1 MTVGP
6 HSMKLPQ
13 SWDTESDQL
22 GVPAILRIRAG
33 PPVAAK
39 NHTIKMNICNLAN
52 GIPRDDRSASVCVCV
67 CVWVC
72 VCVFVCVCVCVCLCA
87 RVLGGFLRCL
97 LRDCVPSALRTWS
110 APERLQRP

>member
-6 HSMKLPQ
+6 HSTKLPQ

-39 NHTIKMNICNLAN
+39 DHTIRMNICNLAN
-52 GIPRDDRSASVCVCV
+52 GIPRDDRSASV
-67 CVWVC
+67 
-72 VCVFVCVCVCVCLCA
+72 LP
-87 RVLGGFLRCL
+87 
-97 LRDCVPSALRTWS
+97 DSNSAKALSDSRS
-110 APERLQRP
+110 AGASLEISGNP

>member
-6 HSMKLPQ
+6 HSTKLLPQ

-39 NHTIKMNICNLAN
+39 DHTIRMNICNLAH
-52 GIPRDDRSASVCVCV
+52 GIPWDDRSASVCVCV
-67 CVWVC
+67 RACVRACVLVRVRVC
-72 VCVFVCVCVCVCLCA
+72 VRLGARACA
-87 RVLGGFLRCL
+87 RSLALSLSLSLSLSVLK
-97 LRDCVPSALRTWS
+97 
-110 APERLQRP
+110 

>member
-6 HSMKLPQ
+6 HSTKLPQ

-39 NHTIKMNICNLAN
+39 DHTIRMNICNLAN
-52 GIPRDDRSASVCVCV
+52 GILWDDRPASVCVCV
-67 CVWVC
+67 GMWVC
-72 VCVFVCVCVCVCLCA
+72 GCVCVCACVRERDSVSLCISMS
-87 RVLGGFLRCL
+87 VKDGC
-97 LRDCVPSALRTWS
+97 
-110 APERLQRP
+110 

>member
-22 GVPAILRIRAG
+22 GVLAILRIRAG

-67 CVWVC
+67 RVGG
-72 VCVFVCVCVCVCLCA
+72 CVCVCVCLCA

>member
-6 HSMKLPQ
+6 HSTKLPQ

-39 NHTIKMNICNLAN
+39 DHTIRMNICNLAN
-52 GIPRDDRSASVCVCV
+52 GIPWDDRSASVLPDSNSAKSAVGLPV
-67 CVWVC
+67 S
-72 VCVFVCVCVCVCLCA
+72 
-87 RVLGGFLRCL
+87 GGFLGTSGY
-97 LRDCVPSALRTWS
+97 P
-110 APERLQRP
+110 RLHLSFLGI

>member
-6 HSMKLPQ
+6 HSTKLLPQ

-39 NHTIKMNICNLAN
+39 DHTTRMNICNLAH
-52 GIPRDDRSASVCVCV
+52 GIPWDDRSASVCVCV
-67 CVWVC
+67 CVRACVRACVLVRVRVC
-72 VCVFVCVCVCVCLCA
+72 VRLGARACA
-87 RVLGGFLRCL
+87 RSLALSL
-97 LRDCVPSALRTWS
+97 SLCVKMTQA
-110 APERLQRP
+110 Q

>member
-6 HSMKLPQ
+6 HSTKLLPQ

-39 NHTIKMNICNLAN
+39 DHTTRMNICNLAH
-52 GIPRDDRSASVCVCV
+52 GIPWDDRSASVCVCV
-67 CVWVC
+67 CAC
-72 VCVFVCVCVCVCLCA
+72 VCA
-87 RVLGGFLRCL
+87 RVRACACARLC
-97 LRDCVPSALRTWS
+97 PSG
-110 APERLQRP
+110 RPRVRSLSRSLSLSLC

>member
-6 HSMKLPQ
+6 HSTKLPQ

-39 NHTIKMNICNLAN
+39 DHTIRMNICNLAN
-52 GIPRDDRSASVCVCV
+52 GIPWDDRSASVCVRVRVCA
-67 CVWVC
+67 CVWISVLR
-72 VCVFVCVCVCVCLCA
+72 VNPQNPQTKQPEFWIRFFGA
-87 RVLGGFLRCL
+87 RG
-97 LRDCVPSALRTWS
+97 
-110 APERLQRP
+110 

>member
-6 HSMKLPQ
+6 HSTKLPQ

-39 NHTIKMNICNLAN
+39 DHTIRMNICNLAS
-52 GIPRDDRSASVCVCV
+52 GIPRDDRSAPVS
-67 CVWVC
+67 
-72 VCVFVCVCVCVCLCA
+72 
-87 RVLGGFLRCL
+87 GGFLGTSGYPRL
-97 LRDCVPSALRTWS
+97 HLSFLWNMSLETKWPHMNKASINVKTIGTPLSWIALS
-110 APERLQRP
+110 

>member
-6 HSMKLPQ
+6 PSTKLPQ

-39 NHTIKMNICNLAN
+39 DDTIRTNICNLAN
-52 GIPRDDRSASVCVCV
+52 GIPRDDRSASVLPDSNSAKALSDSRSAGASLEHLATPDYI
-67 CVWVC
+67 
-72 VCVFVCVCVCVCLCA
+72 CL
-87 RVLGGFLRCL
+87 FLEYE
-97 LRDCVPSALRTWS
+97 P
-110 APERLQRP
+110 